1 METFVNKVVF
11 GNEVLYSWEQF
22 QFYLRRYLMPT
33 PIKATVRSGVTP
45 AKTGSI
51 VRFSDQ
57 LTNSITDVAKI
68 IEQHKGMIDS
78 IQEIALELTTSIG
91 TLHTLTVR
99 YARTANQIL
108 DVLLPILKN
117 LPLIPKNIMQMLVN
131 LEVTTQKIIDN
142 EMSTTKTITDVS
154 AGLRTGDVNKIK
166 GHAGQLQAVT
176 KTLTDMLPK

>member
-1 METFVNKVVF
+1 
-11 GNEVLYSWEQF
+11 
-22 QFYLRRYLMPT
+22 MPAPT
-33 PIKATVRSGVTP
+33 RVPARSGMIA
-45 AKTGSI
+45 AKTSSGSI
-51 VRFSDQ
+51 VKFSDQ
-57 LTNSITDVAKI
+57 LTKSVTDVAQI

-91 TLHTLTVR
+91 TLHTLTVK

-117 LPLIPKNIMQMLVN
+117 LPLIPKNVMQMLVN

-142 EMSTTKTITDVS
+142 EVSTSKTITDVS

-176 KTLTDMLPK
+176 KTLIDILPK

>member
-1 METFVNKVVF
+1 
-11 GNEVLYSWEQF
+11 
-22 QFYLRRYLMPT
+22 MPA
-33 PIKATVRSGVTP
+33 PIKAVAKGGFGP
-45 AKTGSI
+45 AKPASTSI

-91 TLHTLTVR
+91 TLHTLTVK

-117 LPLIPKNIMQMLVN
+117 LPLIPRNVMQMHVN

-142 EMSTTKTITDVS
+142 KVSTSKTITDVS

-176 KTLTDMLPK
+176 KTLTDILPK

>member
-1 METFVNKVVF
+1 
-11 GNEVLYSWEQF
+11 
-22 QFYLRRYLMPT
+22 MPT

-45 AKTGSI
+45 VKTGSI

-91 TLHTLTVR
+91 TLHTLTVK

-142 EMSTTKTITDVS
+142 ESSTTKTITDVS
-154 AGLRTGDVNKIK
+154 AGLRTGDANKIK